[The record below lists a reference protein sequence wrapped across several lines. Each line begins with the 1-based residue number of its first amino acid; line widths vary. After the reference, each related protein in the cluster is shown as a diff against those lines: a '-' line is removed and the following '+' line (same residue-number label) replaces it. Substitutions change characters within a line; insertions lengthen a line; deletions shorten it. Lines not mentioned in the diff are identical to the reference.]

1 MIVAIALTATLVVRA
16 QPVRENVS
24 VSASTVSRVS
34 ESDDVGVTPVPDR
47 VLYELADVLTDR
59 VDQLLDRLTDRAMA
73 APVPGSRTWE
83 SAWNERDTVVGRAR
97 DHERS
102 RVRNELTRLA
112 VSKLS
117 PKHAVAVEV
126 PARHRQAVR
135 TRTAGTGRS
144 RVDDAQLAFF

>member
-1 MIVAIALTATLVVRA
+1 MIVAIALAPTLVVRA
-16 QPVRENVS
+16 QPVRANVS

-34 ESDDVGVTPVPDR
+34 ERDDVGVTPVPDR

-73 APVPGSRTWE
+73 APVAGSRTWE
-83 SAWNERDTVVGRAR
+83 SAWNERDTAVGRAR
-97 DHERS
+97 DQERS
-102 RVRNELTRLA
+102 RVRSELTRLS

-117 PKHAVAVEV
+117 PKHCVAVEV
-126 PARHRQAVR
+126 PARHRQVVR